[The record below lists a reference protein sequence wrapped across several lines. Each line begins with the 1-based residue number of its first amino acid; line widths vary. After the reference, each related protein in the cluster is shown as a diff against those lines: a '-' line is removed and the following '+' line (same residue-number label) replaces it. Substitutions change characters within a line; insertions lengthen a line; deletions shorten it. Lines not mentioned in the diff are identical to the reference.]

1 MQNCVIKVQI
11 RAYVIVNGSKIL
23 VPDLF
28 SHCSKDY
35 VLDITRLIFHL
46 LEYGFGSQPPVHEL
60 SSHNLD
66 LVYVVI
72 MLKNYDSCTCDNHC
86 CPSDPSIIVIK
97 FN

>member
-1 MQNCVIKVQI
+1 MQNYVIKVQI

-72 MLKNYDSCTCDNHC
+72 MIK
-86 CPSDPSIIVIK
+86 IMIAVRVITTVVHQILQL
-97 FN
+97 